1 MVRGDAHQES
11 RGAPAGRSTACFT
24 EAETARRTRLA
35 NLTRRWVSTGA
46 LWALPLA
53 GCGSSSDVSGLYEPW
68 VSDPGPRPAAFLGFP
83 REAESAPRGDD
94 TGELGFPRL
103 LSQTL
108 AFQDLETLT
117 PATGLLPY
125 EIAAPLW
132 SDGADKRRWM
142 ALPEGT
148 QIGLAG
154 DVTGAGRWQIPEGT
168 VFIKH
173 FEMAMDERSPDERRR
188 LETRLWVVGA
198 GETQYGVAYK
208 WNEAQTDAELLLEQ
222 QSEVLSIIDAQGT
235 PRAQPYFYPGPSDCY
250 SCHSSRVGFVLGPR
264 VAQLNRTTIY
274 DEERPPV
281 NQLVAW
287 SGWGYLDTEIDGT
300 AAAVAPRLASLEDE
314 SASLEDRV
322 RSYWE
327 GNCAMCHAGSDGSVS
342 GWDARFATPFEEQ
355 GLDREPN
362 NQSLAATRLIEPG
375 APEASLIYLR
385 ADTVE
390 PGQRMPP
397 LGRNRVDDAYLD
409 VLASWISSLE

>member
-1 MVRGDAHQES
+1 MH
-11 RGAPAGRSTACFT
+11 
-24 EAETARRTRLA
+24 
-35 NLTRRWVSTGA
+35 RWASTGI

-53 GCGSSSDVSGLYEPW
+53 GCGSSSDDSGLYQPW

-83 REAESAPRGDD
+83 HDAEAAPTGSDAGDPS
-94 TGELGFPRL
+94 FPRL

-108 AFQDLETLT
+108 AFEDLEALE

-125 EIAAPLW
+125 EIQAPLW
-132 SDGADKRRWM
+132 SDGASKRRWM

-148 QIGLAG
+148 QIGLASSLSG
-154 DVTGAGRWQIPEGT
+154 ESRWQIPEGT

-173 FEMAMDERSPDERRR
+173 FEMAMDERSPDDRRR

-208 WNEAQTDAELLLEQ
+208 WNEEQTDAELLLEQ

-235 PRAQPYFYPGPSDCY
+235 TRAQPYFYPGPSDCF
-250 SCHSSRVGFVLGPR
+250 SCHSSQVGFVLGAR
-264 VAQLNRTTIY
+264 VSQLNRSTVY
-274 DEERPPV
+274 DEQRPPV

-287 SGWGYLDTEIDGT
+287 SGWGYLDTEVDGT
-300 AAAVAPRLASLEDE
+300 AAAVAPRLASLDDE
-314 SASLEDRV
+314 SASAEDRV

-327 GNCAMCHAGSDGSVS
+327 GNCSMCHAGSEGSVP
-342 GWDARFATPFEEQ
+342 GWDARYTTAFEEQ

-362 NQSLAATRLIEPG
+362 NQSLGATRLIEPG
-375 APEASLIYLR
+375 DPERSLIYLR
-385 ADTVE
+385 ANTVQ

-409 VLASWISSLE
+409 LLASWITSLE